1 MDKSLYVDL
10 VLGLDLSVDSQKLKK
25 TSYLECNSEL
35 LTAATLGY
43 YLSVETSPGS
53 AQHNS
58 LEDMTLPLRH
68 TWAYQMV

>member
-35 LTAATLGY
+35 LTAATLP

-53 AQHNS
+53 AQHSS

-68 TWAYQMV
+68 TWAHQMV

>member
-1 MDKSLYVDL
+1 MDKSLYADL

-43 YLSVETSPGS
+43 LSVETSPGS
-53 AQHNS
+53 AQHSS

-68 TWAYQMV
+68 IWAYQMV